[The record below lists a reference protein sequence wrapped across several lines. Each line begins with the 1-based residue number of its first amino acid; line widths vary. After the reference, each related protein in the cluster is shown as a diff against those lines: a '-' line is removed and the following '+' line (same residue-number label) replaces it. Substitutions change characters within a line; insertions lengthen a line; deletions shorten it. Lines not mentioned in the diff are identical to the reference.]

1 MNENDKDVLLIIK
14 LGCYLYVII
23 LKWVREEE
31 PYILLDNLDIG
42 LFKCCFLWA
51 LAPSIFL
58 VLGIDFNIF
67 ISPVYE

>member
-42 LFKCCFLWA
+42 LFKCCFL
-51 LAPSIFL
+51 
-58 VLGIDFNIF
+58 
-67 ISPVYE
+67 